1 MFIPPN
7 RKSPRKQWGSQR
19 ILTIISYIWFSA
31 LLNHM
36 NHTWRRGIST
46 QYTQLLKFAS
56 VMKTLLTEQTMN
68 FLNTSKESEN
78 TTKSVTGGVLLQ
90 PKQWLCY
97 STCSKKWSQLYLKE
111 ADSRGRCWHI
121 QVKLLARVSIGWS
134 VLVLVVFYWH
144 IFAITSA
151 QNSFRVSKWLI
162 IIFSKI
168 QLSSS
173 QKHY

>member
-1 MFIPPN
+1 MRESTLSHNHQLHMIQCVAEPHESHMTKRN
-7 RKSPRKQWGSQR
+7 QHRVYTAAEICKCNEDTINSTLWTSSTRARKVK
-19 ILTIISYIWFSA
+19 LFA
-31 LLNHM
+31 
-36 NHTWRRGIST
+36 
-46 QYTQLLKFAS
+46 QLSLA
-56 VMKTLLTEQTMN
+56 V
-68 FLNTSKESEN
+68 LNTP
-78 TTKSVTGGVLLQ
+78 KSVTGGVLLQ

-97 STCSKKWSQLYLKE
+97 STCSKKWRQLYLKE
-111 ADSRGRCWHI
+111 TDSRGRCWHI